1 MRKFALLLLLL
12 ALPIAACKHAGV
24 KGSGKREVLKRQ
36 IEPFTSISTEGAFN
50 VEVVCQ
56 KDLSL
61 EIEADDNILPL
72 ITVEVSHG
80 VLKLKNTT
88 SYSTKEPVV
97 IRLTV
102 PNLEGLSASGAGKF
116 DVSKVK
122 SEKFVIEANGAAQ
135 IKVSGSTVSLNISA
149 NGAGA
154 IDAHSLQASRAV
166 VESNGVARVDI
177 DVSDQLDVTVS
188 GPSTV
193 TYQGDPKINKSIHG
207 PGKVEK
213 RGGEGA

>member
-1 MRKFALLLLLL
+1 MRKFALLLLLFV
-12 ALPIAACKHAGV
+12 LPIGACKHEGI

-36 IEPFTSISTEGAFN
+36 IETFTSISAEGAFN

-56 KDLSL
+56 KDPSL

-72 ITVEVSHG
+72 IAVEITHG
-80 VLKLKNTT
+80 VLRLKNTN
-88 SYSTKEPVV
+88 SYSIKEPVV

-102 PNLEGLSASGAGKF
+102 PNLEGLSVSGAGKF

-122 SEKFVIEANGAAQ
+122 SQNFVLEAHGAAQ
-135 IKVSGSTVSLNISA
+135 IKVSGTTESLNISA
-149 NGAGA
+149 NGAGS
-154 IDAHSLQASRAV
+154 IDAHSLQASKAV
-166 VESNGVARVDI
+166 VESNGVAKVDI

-193 TYQGDPKINKSIHG
+193 TYQGDPKINKSIRG
-207 PGKVEK
+207 PGKVQK